1 VGLVIEHRELFIG
14 GEWVRPSTGAVREVR
29 SPATR
34 EVVGVVPEA
43 APKDLARAVSAARAA
58 FDDGPWPHAP
68 LSERAACLR
77 RVGDALRA
85 RAAELDDLVPRE
97 SGIPA
102 CFFSGSSAIPL
113 VDYYAD
119 LAEQYSLDQLRP
131 GRPGVT
137 GDGIVHKAPVGVVAG
152 ITPWNGPVMQVL
164 MKLVPALLAG
174 CPIVVKPAP
183 ETPLSALAV
192 ASAVYDAG
200 IPAGLVSIIPGGK
213 DLGVQLVDHPG
224 VDHVSFTGS
233 TAAGLAIAAQ
243 CGSALRRVNLE
254 LGGKSAAVLLED
266 LDLDVALPTVAQYG
280 YFFNGEACAA
290 LTRVLAPRRRYDEII
305 ERYCDIVDS
314 YPVGDPLDPETFI
327 GPLISDRQRVRVEDY
342 IGIGRTEGAKIA
354 LGGGRPAGLV
364 DGYYV
369 EPTVF
374 RDVDNSMRIAREEI
388 FGPVVA
394 VVPYDDVDD
403 AVRIANDSPL
413 GLAGAVFADD
423 DAAALAVAR
432 RLRTG
437 HVGINTLGMD
447 WVLPFGG
454 FKQSGVGRELGV
466 EGLETYLELQCFGL
480 PEGSVLGGA
489 PDTPATA

>member
-1 VGLVIEHRELFIG
+1 VIEHRDLFIG
-14 GEWVRPSTGAVREVR
+14 GEWVRPATDAVREVR
-29 SPATR
+29 SPATG
-34 EVVGVVPEA
+34 EAVGVVPEA
-43 APKDLARAVSAARAA
+43 SPADLDRAVATARVA
-58 FDDGPWPHAP
+58 FDDGPWPH
-68 LSERAACLR
+68 LSLAERAARLR
-77 RVGDALRA
+77 SLGDALRV
-85 RAAELDDLVPRE
+85 RAEELDDLVPRE

-102 CFFSGSSAIPL
+102 CFQSGSSAIPL
-113 VDYYAD
+113 VDYYTD
-119 LAEQYSLDQLRP
+119 LAEHYPLEELRP

-192 ASAVYDAG
+192 ADAVHEAG
-200 IPAGLVSIIPGGK
+200 ISAGLVSIIPGGR

-243 CGSALRRVNLE
+243 CGSAMRRVNLE

-290 LTRVLAPRRRYDEII
+290 LTRVLAPRSRYDEIV
-305 ERYCDIVDS
+305 ERYCDVVDT
-314 YPVGDPLDPETFI
+314 YPVGDPLDPATFI
-327 GPLISDRQRVRVEDY
+327 GPLISERQRTRVEDY
-342 IGIGRTEGAKIA
+342 IDIGRAEGAKIA
-354 LGGGRPAGLV
+354 LGGGRPEGLDAGF
-364 DGYYV
+364 YV

-374 RDVDNSMRIAREEI
+374 RDVDNSMRVAREEI

-394 VVPYDDVDD
+394 IVPYGDVDD

-413 GLAGAVFADD
+413 GLAGGVFADD

-480 PEGSVLGGA
+480 PEGSPLGA
-489 PDTPATA
+489 QT